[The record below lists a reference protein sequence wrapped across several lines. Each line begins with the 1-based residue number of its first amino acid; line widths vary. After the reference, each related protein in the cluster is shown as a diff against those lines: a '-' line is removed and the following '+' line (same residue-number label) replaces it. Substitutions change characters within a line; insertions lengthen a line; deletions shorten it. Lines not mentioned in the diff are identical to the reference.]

1 MKEFEREVLDRL
13 MRLETK
19 IDLQDYKGLSEK
31 VDKQH
36 DTQLQDEVTIEDH
49 EKRIS
54 KIEETQ
60 SWMWKTIIGAF
71 ITGTIGIVFIIIKL
85 GLGLE

>member
-1 MKEFEREVLDRL
+1 MEKFEREVLDRL
-13 MRLETK
+13 TRLEAK

-49 EKRIS
+49 EKRIN

-71 ITGTIGIVFIIIKL
+71 ITGAVGIVFILMKM
-85 GLGLE
+85 GLGIE